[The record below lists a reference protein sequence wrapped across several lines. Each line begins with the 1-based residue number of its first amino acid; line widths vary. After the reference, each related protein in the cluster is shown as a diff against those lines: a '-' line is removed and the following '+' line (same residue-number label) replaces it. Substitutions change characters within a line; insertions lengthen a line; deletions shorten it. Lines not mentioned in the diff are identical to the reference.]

1 VVSAA
6 LDLPQPGQLVVSS
19 VLNPRRIPVTRT
31 TRLWLLL
38 PLGLALA
45 ACDEK
50 LSTLAG
56 PTPNLEPTF
65 ASIQSSIFEASD
77 STGRAACTTCHTN
90 TGRNPSG
97 GLNLN
102 HDVAYAQLV
111 NVPSPRKP
119 GAIRV
124 IPGDPDNS
132 YIIRKLEGASDIA
145 GSRMPLRGPFLTD
158 GQILIIR
165 RWIAIGA
172 PRN

>member
-1 VVSAA
+1 LFS
-6 LDLPQPGQLVVSS
+6 
-19 VLNPRRIPVTRT
+19 I
-31 TRLWLLL
+31 
-38 PLGLALA
+38 LATWVA

-56 PTPNLEPTF
+56 PTPDLAPSF
-65 ASIQSSIFEASD
+65 ASVQRDIFESTD
-77 STGRAACTTCHTN
+77 SAGRTACTTCHSN

-102 HDVAYAQLV
+102 HDSAYANLV
-111 NVPSPRKP
+111 NVAARGKA

-124 IPGDPDNS
+124 IPGDPDAS
-132 YIIRKLEGASDIA
+132 YLVHKLEGASDIV
-145 GSRMPLRGPFLTD
+145 GNRMPNNGPPYLTV

-165 RWIAIGA
+165 RWIEIGA

>member
-1 VVSAA
+1 VK
-6 LDLPQPGQLVVSS
+6 
-19 VLNPRRIPVTRT
+19 RIH
-31 TRLWLLL
+31 RLWFLL
-38 PLGLALA
+38 PIGLALA

-65 ASIQSSIFEASD
+65 ASVQTNVFEATD
-77 STGRAACTTCHTN
+77 SAGRPACTNCHTS

-97 GLNLN
+97 GMNLN
-102 HDVAYAQLV
+102 HDVAYDQLV
-111 NVPSPRKP
+111 NVPSSRKP

-132 YIIRKLEGASDIA
+132 YIIHKIEGASDIV
-145 GSRMPLRGPFLTD
+145 GVRMPQRGPYLTA